1 MQKKSDYDTL
11 SRESRRGPPSQ
22 CELLLCPSCGEK
34 GRKKEPE
41 EAMLRRPNFI
51 RLGSLRTALKED
63 FIHNYTEVI
72 KRFLLKHQQYIREV
86 IDRQVWNMRLVVFF
100 PDYGPT
106 RVLTFFAGWGLLV
119 TTPASWF
126 TSLSQIVLGLFS
138 VSAASKENYSR
149 ILTKRNK
156 NTQKQ

>member
-1 MQKKSDYDTL
+1 
-11 SRESRRGPPSQ
+11 
-22 CELLLCPSCGEK
+22 
-34 GRKKEPE
+34 
-41 EAMLRRPNFI
+41 MLRRPNFI